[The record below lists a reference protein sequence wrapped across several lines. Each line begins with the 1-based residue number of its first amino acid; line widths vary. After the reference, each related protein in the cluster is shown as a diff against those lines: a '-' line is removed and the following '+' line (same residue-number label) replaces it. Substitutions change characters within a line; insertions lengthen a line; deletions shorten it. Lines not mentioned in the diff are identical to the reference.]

1 MYIEME
7 LLARERYET
16 RLREAAEIR
25 LNHGSIGSVPTQA
38 RSSRRLPLPRLRQR

>member
-16 RLREAAEIR
+16 RLREAEEIYR
-25 LNHGSIGSVPTQA
+25 HRSLA
-38 RSSRRLPLPRLRQR
+38 RSQHGMARAPRKLPMPRMRQG

>member
-16 RLREAAEIR
+16 RLREAAESHRNRIQ
-25 LNHGSIGSVPTQA
+25 LGPEHTQA
-38 RSSRRLPLPRLRQR
+38 RSARHLPLPRMRRK